1 MTQLKAFRCVQARE
15 SSCELGCI
23 WGGKLRL
30 EHLNGVSSTQLL
42 ESEGNGD
49 TLWCTVLITERYP
62 ERDSSHFLF
71 WCCTRPPHWIVTCLG
86 NTVDTCSSPFGLRKK
101 QNPRSYLSATTT
113 CAVLPHIPPPS
124 SWAFFSL
131 AADKCALLI
140 SCPLGFANTNRVLP
154 PAFVHQVFFHLL

>member
-1 MTQLKAFRCVQARE
+1 MTQLKAFCCVQARE

-23 WGGKLRL
+23 WGGKLHL

-42 ESEGNGD
+42 ESKGKGD
-49 TLWCTVLITERYP
+49 TLWCTVLITKRYP

-71 WCCTRPPHWIVTCLG
+71 WIVPCLG

-101 QNPRSYLSATTT
+101 QNPRSYLPTTMT
-113 CAVLPHIPPPS
+113 CVVLPHIPPPS

-131 AADKCALLI
+131 PADKCVLLI
-140 SCPLGFANTNRVLP
+140 SCHLGFANTNRVLP